1 MFYDDFWWHS
11 GIFVFFQ
18 IVLVWG
24 LLVVGVA
31 VWVGRGGKRGVG
43 VGGKGWEEFVGFVNV
58 WEV

>member
-18 IVLVWG
+18 IILVWA

-31 VWVGRGGKRGVG
+31 VWVGRGGKRG
-43 VGGKGWEEFVGFVNV
+43 GKGWEEFVGFVNV
-58 WEV
+58 WEL